1 MHGFA
6 GMRLFAVVSVALL
19 LLLAFSGC
27 TQPPG
32 PGGSGGPPA
41 AGEEILQAETA
52 GIDNSVGELGDLQ
65 AILGDTA
72 IEDSGICESSFE

>member
-1 MHGFA
+1 MPGVV
-6 GMRLFAVVSVALL
+6 GMKLFAVVSVALL

-32 PGGSGGPPA
+32 PGGPPA